1 MNQRMFEELAR
12 QRHAEMHRLSGSR
25 LSGGRLSSGRLSG
38 GRLSSGRLSSGRLN
52 GRLPGT
58 QRVGTGQALR
68 ARQSLRTRTGWK
80 LVDLGLKLA
89 VQPDPR
95 AAAAARPARS

>member
-25 LSGGRLSSGRLSG
+25 LSSG
-38 GRLSSGRLSSGRLN
+38 GRLSSGHLN